1 MVGRCDSHVQG
12 DRAEDIEEKLDRLL
26 VKAKNSQSELVDE
39 ILEPPKPRKTKQAKK
54 GANLED
60 TDTGTGKELKAIWK
74 AIDEIKTT
82 IACLVEAKANTTGKK
97 SNHTCKETKIKD
109 TMETSKYAEDKEQQ
123 QFEKQL
129 KKTAPNRS
137 PFITGYFTPVEKK
150 RNSKKN
156 SDEYESDELISCK
169 VRISELEIKLR
180 KLDAEKLSLQSQVN
194 KLNKLNNELKQQV
207 SLSNRTSDDKSSKP
221 EEKSSK
227 YGEERKKKP
236 LVIVAGDSLLR
247 DIKGWLM
254 SRSKQVK
261 INSFPG
267 ATTSDMFDFLKPL
280 LKKDPDHVILNI
292 GTNDL
297 QDTGLTPRDTVHD
310 IVRLA
315 KYITGQGIKC
325 SISSIIFRDDDL
337 WMKGQAVNKILME
350 SLPESI
356 AFIDNSNIEL
366 GHLNRSGLHLNR
378 RGNGAFAYNLIN
390 HIKTLD
396 LKRCI

>member
-1 MVGRCDSHVQG
+1 M
-12 DRAEDIEEKLDRLL
+12 
-26 VKAKNSQSELVDE
+26 
-39 ILEPPKPRKTKQAKK
+39 
-54 GANLED
+54 
-60 TDTGTGKELKAIWK
+60 
-74 AIDEIKTT
+74 
-82 IACLVEAKANTTGKK
+82 
-97 SNHTCKETKIKD
+97 
-109 TMETSKYAEDKEQQ
+109 
-123 QFEKQL
+123 
-129 KKTAPNRS
+129 
-137 PFITGYFTPVEKK
+137 
-150 RNSKKN
+150 
-156 SDEYESDELISCK
+156 
-169 VRISELEIKLR
+169 RISELEIKLR
-180 KLDAEKLSLQSQVN
+180 KLGAEKLSLQSQVN
-194 KLNKLNNELKQQV
+194 KLNRLNNELKQQV

-227 YGEERKKKP
+227 YCEERKKKP

-267 ATTSDMFDFLKPL
+267 ATTSDMFDLLKPL

-297 QDTGLTPRDTVHD
+297 QDTGLTPRDIVHD
-310 IVRLA
+310 IVCLA

-325 SISSIIFRDDDL
+325 SISGIIFRDDNL
-337 WMKGQAVNKILME
+337 WMKGQAVNKILRE

-378 RGNGAFAYNLIN
+378 EGNGAFAYNLIN